1 MKKLSIFLSNP
12 VKLMISTG
20 LVILVSEFLIMLLI
34 EFIHSIIQKDTF
46 LTMMAFEFVDPIL
59 LIAFVSPAFY
69 ILIFR
74 PMCSQQAELE
84 QQLDELRRFQK
95 LTVGRELHMQEL
107 VKENTALRLQI
118 AAAQPG
124 EMES

>member
-12 VKLMISTG
+12 VKLMIATG

-34 EFIHSIIQKDTF
+34 EFIHSTILKDTF

-59 LIAFVSPAFY
+59 LIALVSPASY

-74 PMCSQQAELE
+74 PMRSQQAELE

-124 EMES
+124 ETES